1 MSHSPSSPGH
11 DETQEINERTCR
23 EGQGEGGI
31 SGAIKKQSARRKG
44 KRTRKDLFVIMDL
57 GKMKQRKI

>member
-11 DETQEINERTCR
+11 DETWKINERTCE

-31 SGAIKKQSARRKG
+31 SGAIKRQRGRRKG
-44 KRTRKDLFVIMDL
+44 KRTRKDLFVMMDL
-57 GKMKQRKI
+57 RKI